1 MGWLLKT
8 LSKLWNVTILIL
20 VLLNILGSIFS
31 DQVRGNIVTLVD
43 TISSSGLQG
52 LAVAIFLLY
61 IMRKVPSHFCIL
73 VKAKGFNKEFWD
85 SL

>member
-8 LSKLWNVTILIL
+8 LNKLWNVTILIL
-20 VLLNILGSIFS
+20 VLLNILGLIFL
-31 DQVRGNIVTLVD
+31 DHVRSNVVTLVD

-52 LAVAIFLLY
+52 LAVAIFRLY
-61 IMRKVPSHFCIL
+61 IIRKVTSHFGIL
-73 VKAKGFNKEFWD
+73 IKTKGFNKEFWD

>member
-1 MGWLLKT
+1 MGRLLKT
-8 LSKLWNVTILIL
+8 LNKLWNVTILIL
-20 VLLNILGSIFS
+20 VLLNILGLIFL
-31 DQVRGNIVTLVD
+31 DHVRSNVVTLVD

-61 IMRKVPSHFCIL
+61 IMRKVPSHFGIL

>member
-8 LSKLWNVTILIL
+8 LSKLWSVTILIL

-31 DQVRGNIVTLVD
+31 DQVRSNVVTLVD

-52 LAVAIFLLY
+52 LVVAIFLLY
-61 IMRKVPSHFCIL
+61 IMRKVPSHFGIL
-73 VKAKGFNKEFWD
+73 VKAKGFNKEFWN